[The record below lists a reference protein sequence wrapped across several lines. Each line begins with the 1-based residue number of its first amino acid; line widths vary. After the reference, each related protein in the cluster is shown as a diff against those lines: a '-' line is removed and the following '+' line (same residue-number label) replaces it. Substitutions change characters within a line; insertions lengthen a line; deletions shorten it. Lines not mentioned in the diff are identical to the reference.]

1 MPFIYKNTIPVD
13 DYLLLR
19 KSVHW
24 TELCTEQAQQ
34 GLKNSAYV
42 ISCYDHNNIV
52 GTARILWDGGYI
64 AYLSDVIVLP
74 QYQGN
79 GIGRHMVE
87 RAIAFVKSQLKPNWR
102 IKIILVSSKGT
113 EQFYKKF
120 GFMERP
126 NDASGPGMD
135 LWVQ

>member
-1 MPFIYKNTIPVD
+1 MPFIYKNFVSVD

-19 KSVHW
+19 ESVHW
-24 TELCTEQAQQ
+24 MELCSEQAQQ

-42 ISCYDHNNIV
+42 IGCYDDNNIV

-74 QYQGN
+74 QYQGK

-87 RAIAFVKSQLKPNWR
+87 RAIAFVESQLKTGWK

-113 EQFYKKF
+113 EGFYKQF
-120 GFMERP
+120 GFIERP
-126 NDASGPGMD
+126 NNESGSGMD
-135 LWVQ
+135 LWVR